1 MTNVKLSSVAK
12 HNRKIFYQWLVAN
25 YGIDV
30 KKAFI
35 RNRRSSLLEK
45 PQISTRNEVFYSQ
58 LAKNPKSIVDIA
70 FIWDFTKE
78 GHNFWAGI
86 DANFLYASSRLN
98 WKKP

>member
-1 MTNVKLSSVAK
+1 MTNVKLSTAAK
-12 HNRKIFYQWLVAN
+12 HNRKVFYQWLVAN

-35 RNRRSSLLEK
+35 RNRRSSLLK
-45 PQISTRNEVFYSQ
+45 YSNITTRNEVFYSQ

-70 FIWDFTKE
+70 FIWDNTKE
-78 GHNFWAGI
+78 GHTFWAGI
-86 DANFLYASSRLN
+86 DSNFYYDNPSLN